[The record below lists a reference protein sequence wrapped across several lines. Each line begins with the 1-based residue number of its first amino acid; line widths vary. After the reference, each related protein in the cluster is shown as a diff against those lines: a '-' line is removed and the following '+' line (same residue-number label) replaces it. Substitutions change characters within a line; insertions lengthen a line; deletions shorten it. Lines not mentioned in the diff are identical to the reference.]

1 MYMTG
6 LRGPNAHGNSHAA
19 SRGITELADSE
30 GNGESKSGGGE
41 NGDANGGGVGG
52 GKAVKNLT
60 EGGAAGS
67 ALESGLAQLAA
78 LGGESIPGRLNV
90 SRPVH
95 ACVAVTM
102 FLVLK
107 SCGL

>member
-1 MYMTG
+1 MYITG
-6 LRGPNAHGNSHAA
+6 IRGPNAHDNSHAA

-30 GNGESKSGGGE
+30 GNEENKSGGGI
-41 NGDANGGGVGG
+41 GA

-60 EGGAAGS
+60 EGGSSSS

-90 SRPVH
+90 SRPIL
-95 ACVAVTM
+95 T
-102 FLVLK
+102 
-107 SCGL
+107 